1 VNCNT
6 TSLLLYFT
14 YLLTYYNKDRA
25 SVRVRIG
32 YRGRCSGKG
41 GGQVSFILR
50 EIHWHFE
57 TDGYR
62 RSHISASQS
71 QLGHGRRRRDY
82 AVICPLICPQPRTSA
97 PWLGFKVIGNESVP
111 IQLAQCWFPG
121 LAASNAEII
130 YGSNF
135 IKQHSET
142 VMVWNYQNA
151 DCSLRKKFIVLF
163 IITFGTLSFPITLLF
178 VGLLGLIRVGD
189 NG

>member
-1 VNCNT
+1 MLRKWVPDVRT
-6 TSLLLYFT
+6 GETERTSTVCVVSRGMWVSVALRQCCELQHYIPVTLL

-32 YRGRCSGKG
+32 YRGRCLGKG

-71 QLGHGRRRRDY
+71 QLGHRRRRRDY

-151 DCSLRKKFIVLF
+151 DAV
-163 IITFGTLSFPITLLF
+163 
-178 VGLLGLIRVGD
+178 
-189 NG
+189 